1 MWGKLLPQGH
11 GDPDPRSSRQR
22 EKIAD
27 RPDDCTADPVGD
39 DSFVRGHDPVGSRG
53 EYRIV
58 ERENNGSGV
67 GTVITS
73 ASPLA

>member
-1 MWGKLLPQGH
+1 MLAGGA
-11 GDPDPRSSRQR
+11 SR
-22 EKIAD
+22 
-27 RPDDCTADPVGD
+27 
-39 DSFVRGHDPVGSRG
+39 

-67 GTVITS
+67 GTVVTS